1 MKLSIFCRRL
11 ASLLILVKIVSS
23 SNSNDTISFEECD
36 KSTRSNPGYSRYF
49 TGMEAIYKATGAD
62 GTCLPVQKECG
73 WPKRKNPDK
82 LPLLVFSLGLEG
94 AGHHLY
100 SELLNKPLFDC
111 VWINGRHYHRDL
123 GDGVARTTLQSA
135 YSGFKEAAQLRAQS
149 RMPPCKRIF
158 DAEDSF
164 PTGAIRAP
172 GRVFMRPDIVHLQDL
187 DGILYDLKFLIILRN
202 TTVYIVSIPYV
213 VGLLFVFRFI
223 FLGYCVVRTEK
234 KLLYPRCSRVENS

>member
-1 MKLSIFCRRL
+1 MKLSTFCKRL
-11 ASLLILVKIVSS
+11 ASFLVFLKIVSS
-23 SNSNDTISFEECD
+23 SNNNDTITFDECD
-36 KSTRSNPGYSRYF
+36 KTTPSNPGFSRYF
-49 TGMEAIYKATGAD
+49 KGMDAIYSATGPD
-62 GTCLPVQKECG
+62 GTCLPVHKECG

-149 RMPPCKRIF
+149 RAPPCKRIF

-202 TTVYIVSIPYV
+202 STVVYVYV
-213 VGLLFVFRFI
+213 VCLIVLFCSLFRI
-223 FLGYCVVRTEK
+223 L
-234 KLLYPRCSRVENS
+234 RCPH